1 MVCKPAYFQYI
12 FCCSEWQHVERFL
25 GVSILGVRKFAQF
38 AKKKVRV
45 SRGLLYKLT
54 ISVTNNGRFLSE
66 IILTPKT

>member
-12 FCCSEWQHVERFL
+12 FCCSEWQHVKRFL
-25 GVSILGVRKFAQF
+25 GVSILGVRKFVQC
-38 AKKKVRV
+38 KKFHVF
-45 SRGLLYKLT
+45 RGILYKLT